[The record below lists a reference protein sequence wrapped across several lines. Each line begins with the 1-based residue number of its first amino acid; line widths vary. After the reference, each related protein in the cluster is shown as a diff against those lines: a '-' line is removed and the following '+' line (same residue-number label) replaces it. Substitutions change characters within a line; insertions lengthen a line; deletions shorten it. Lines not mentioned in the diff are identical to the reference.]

1 MRIYDASG
9 RLVRSLIDGALPPG
23 WHGVRWDGKDD
34 MGRSVS
40 SGVYLVEFE
49 TCGFKDVR
57 KIVCLR

>member
-9 RLVRSLIDGALPPG
+9 TLVRSLIDAALPAG
-23 WHGVRWDGKDD
+23 SHEIRWDGKDD
-34 MGRSVS
+34 TGRSVS

-49 TCGFKDVR
+49 SCGFKDVR